1 MNRFK
6 ELLNAE
12 SADQAIRDG
21 RSKLG
26 KSAADRLAGLT
37 PEQLAQIEKTATKLT
52 PAQLQGVMAKV
63 FANLD
68 PATLSQIA
76 DKFAASG
83 ATVPGDKRT
92 DPATL
97 SVLAATAM
105 KGRVG
110 GIASLLMIL
119 AGSRLAGRAGS
130 IASGQAPNPGLA
142 TARQGVSDFFT
153 TVTTRG
159 TQEQVAAVSARSRL
173 GIASL
178 QQMVALAK
186 SPLARKVMKQLGPT
200 LLKMAETKT
209 KVK

>member
-1 MNRFK
+1 MTRFK
-6 ELLNAE
+6 DLLNAE

-21 RSKLG
+21 RGKLG

-52 PAQLQGVMAKV
+52 PAQLQGVMTKV

-119 AGSRLAGRAGS
+119 AGSRLAGQARSMGS
-130 IASGQAPNPGLA
+130 EQPSSPGVA
-142 TARQGVSDFFT
+142 AARQGASDFFS

-173 GIASL
+173 GLASL

-200 LLKMAETKT
+200 LLKMANT

>member
-1 MNRFK
+1 MHRFK
-6 ELLNAE
+6 EFLNAE
-12 SADQAIRDG
+12 SVDQAIKDG
-21 RSKLG
+21 RGKLG

-52 PAQLQGVMAKV
+52 PTQLQGVMTKV

-76 DKFAASG
+76 DKFAATG
-83 ATVPGDKRT
+83 APVPGDKRT

-97 SVLAATAM
+97 AVLAATVM

-119 AGSRLAGRAGS
+119 AGSRLAGQARS
-130 IASGQAPNPGLA
+130 MASGQQPGA
-142 TARQGVSDFFT
+142 GAARQGMSDFFT

-173 GIASL
+173 GLASL

-186 SPLARKVMKQLGPT
+186 SPLARKVMKQLGPAM
-200 LLKMAETKT
+200 LKMASKGATTKS
-209 KVK
+209 